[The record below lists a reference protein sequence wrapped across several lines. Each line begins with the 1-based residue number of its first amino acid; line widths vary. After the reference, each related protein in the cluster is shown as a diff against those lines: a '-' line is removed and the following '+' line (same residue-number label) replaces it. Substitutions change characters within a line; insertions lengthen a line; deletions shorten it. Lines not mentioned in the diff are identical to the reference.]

1 MREKDLLF
9 FAASENL
16 AQKQRGAA
24 EPQTK
29 ARFSVLCASQALT
42 WSTRSASVTFVLRL
56 FLAAK
61 GTEALPKSGKIFA
74 AREEDKVLPLQLG
87 RQGKRD
93 GEVISTGC
101 GTAGQVSLG
110 DLDSFLLHLF
120 QVQAACARIQPIQ
133 LLL

>member
-24 EPQTK
+24 EPQLK
-29 ARFSVLCASQALT
+29 RDSLCCVLLKLL
-42 WSTRSASVTFVLRL
+42 TRSVSVTFVLTL

-74 AREEDKVLPLQLG
+74 AREEDKVLALQLG

-120 QVQAACARIQPIQ
+120 QVQPARARIQ
-133 LLL
+133 

>member
-16 AQKQRGAA
+16 AQKRRSAA
-24 EPQTK
+24 EPQLK
-29 ARFSVLCASQALT
+29 RDSLCCVLLKLL
-42 WSTRSASVTFVLRL
+42 TRSVSVTFVLRL
-56 FLAAK
+56 FLAAE

-74 AREEDKVLPLQLG
+74 AREEDKVLALQLG

>member
-24 EPQTK
+24 EPQLK
-29 ARFSVLCASQALT
+29 RDSLCCVLLKLL
-42 WSTRSASVTFVLRL
+42 TRSVSVTFVLRL
-56 FLAAK
+56 FLAAE
-61 GTEALPKSGKIFA
+61 GTEARPKSGKIFA
-74 AREEDKVLPLQLG
+74 ASEEDKVLALQLG

-101 GTAGQVSLG
+101 GTAPGRSHSGILIP
-110 DLDSFLLHLF
+110 SFF
-120 QVQAACARIQPIQ
+120 ISSRFKPPV
-133 LLL
+133 